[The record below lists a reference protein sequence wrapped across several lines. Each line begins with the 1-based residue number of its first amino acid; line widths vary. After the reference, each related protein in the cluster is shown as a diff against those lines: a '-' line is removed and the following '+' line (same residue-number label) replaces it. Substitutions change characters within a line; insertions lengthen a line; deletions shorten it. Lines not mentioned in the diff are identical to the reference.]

1 MSLIAELNRR
11 NVLRVAL
18 LYIVLG
24 WFCLQ
29 IIEILLVALNYGDWI
44 YRFLFGF
51 GVICFPLIL
60 IFSYIFEITPEGLQK
75 EHMVEPESSITR
87 RTGRNINR
95 VTLIILLLCVVLEL
109 VRWFMT

>member
-24 WFCLQ
+24 WFGLQ
-29 IIEILLVALNYGDWI
+29 ITEILLVALDYDDWV

-60 IFSYIFEITPEGLQK
+60 IFAYIFEITPEGLRK
-75 EHMVEPESSITR
+75 EHLVERESSITR
-87 RTGRNINR
+87 RTGRKINR
-95 VTLIILLLCVVLEL
+95 LIMLILALSIALEL
-109 VRWFMT
+109 FKWLTG